1 MVNEVLVLI
10 QVLQECTGYCSTPK
24 LAGPPSQLL
33 LRALASLL
41 PNTAARLLTRCTLQQ
56 AEFVLVKVFLS

>member
-10 QVLQECTGYCSTPK
+10 QVVQECTGYRSTTK
-24 LAGPPSQLL
+24 LAGLPSQLL
-33 LRALASLL
+33 LRALANLL

-56 AEFVLVKVFLS
+56 ADFVLVKVFLS